1 MFSLKKATIPAVMNT
16 SNANRMIGRRV
27 SPKTTSPLST
37 RCASAKSA
45 PTMADSA
52 CPIYCEGSQAIPAI
66 NHSCEAARSFCGTG
80 TASRLDEL
88 ADDGLDGGLGA
99 GRGAELDAGIVE
111 MKIDRPLG
119 QADQIGLAKRTVDF
133 H

>member
-1 MFSLKKATIPAVMNT
+1 MFSLKNAAIPAPTNT
-16 SNANRMIGRRV
+16 SKANRMIGRRV
-27 SPKTTSPLST
+27 SPNTTSPFST

-88 ADDGLDGGLGA
+88 ADGGLDGGLGA
-99 GRGAELDAGIVE
+99 GRGAELDAGHVAL
-111 MKIDRPLG
+111 KIHR
-119 QADQIGLAKRTVDF
+119 
-133 H
+133 